1 MRVAVI
7 TRQIS
12 HYHDARF
19 RGAAQNLGDFVVI
32 AIENEG
38 AFAEFLARDRGT
50 YPVEQLFDNRA
61 TYDRAVREGVV
72 YSALSEK
79 LSAVSPD
86 VIAVAGWASPES
98 FAAIRWAKNNSRGLV
113 MMSESQAIDAVRS
126 PIRETMKARVVQLCD
141 AGFVGGQS
149 HVDYMAQ
156 LGMPQERI
164 FRGYNAV
171 GNEHF
176 AVRAAKAREQPK
188 RVRQRY
194 GLPARYILASARF
207 IKKKNLPGLVRAYA
221 RACELSSLVPDLVIL
236 GDGEERGAI
245 EATIE
250 ECRVSA
256 KVHLPGYRGYDD
268 LPAYY
273 ALADAFVH
281 VSLVEQWGLV
291 INEAMASGT
300 LVVAS
305 TACGAAN
312 ALIEDGVNGFLV
324 DPCDIEA
331 MAMTLHRVFD
341 LDEAERAHLAKEG
354 ADTIAAWGPSQF
366 GRGLADAVE
375 CAVANRGSKG
385 LVPWDAAILNL
396 LSRRSLVKVA

>member
-7 TRQIS
+7 TRQIG

-19 RGAAQNLGDFVVI
+19 RGAAQSLEDFVVI
-32 AIENEG
+32 AIANEG
-38 AFAEFLARDRGT
+38 AFAEFLAHDRGT
-50 YPVEQLFDNRA
+50 YPVERLFDSRA
-61 TYDRAVREGVV
+61 IYDRAVRDGVV
-72 YSALSEK
+72 YSALSDK
-79 LSAVSPD
+79 LDAVSPD

-98 FAAIRWAKNNSRGLV
+98 FAAIRWAKRNGSALV
-113 MMSESQAIDAVRS
+113 MMSESQAIDAARS

-141 AGFVGGQS
+141 AGFVGGPS
-149 HVDYMAQ
+149 HVDYMAC
-156 LGMPQERI
+156 LGMPRERI
-164 FRGYNAV
+164 FLGYNAV

-176 AVRAAKAREQPK
+176 SVRAAKAREEPEG
-188 RVRQRY
+188 VRQRY

-207 IKKKNLPGLVRAYA
+207 IEKKNLPGLVRAYA
-221 RACELSSLVPDLVIL
+221 RACEKIPQAPDLVIL
-236 GDGEERGAI
+236 GDGEERGLI

-256 KVHLPGYRGYDD
+256 RVHLPGYRGYED
-268 LPAYY
+268 LPSYY

-305 TACGAAN
+305 RPCGAAR
-312 ALIEDGVNGFLV
+312 ALIQDGVNGFLV
-324 DPCDIEA
+324 DPADIEA
-331 MAMTLHRVFD
+331 MATTLTRAFD
-341 LDEAERAHLAKEG
+341 LDSAERAYLANEG
-354 ADTIAAWGPSQF
+354 ARTIAAWGPSQF
-366 GRGLADAVE
+366 GCGLADA
-375 CAVANRGSKG
+375 AGSALANRGQMG
-385 LVPWDAAILNL
+385 LAPWDAAILNL